1 MEPLLLEPTGLA
13 AQATLPGLTLIQ
25 ASDKHLPG
33 LLPWATLVQEST
45 PVVDQ
50 RPAFLFPPPELLF
63 TNEAAFLALDDAFIN
78 VILCIYGPKIIFRC
92 SLSISRTKD
101 NLKSHKHNIL
111 LNTYPKCP

>member
-33 LLPWATLVQEST
+33 LLPWAILVQEST

-78 VILCIYGPKIIFRC
+78 VIFMYIW
-92 SLSISRTKD
+92 TKD
-101 NLKSHKHNIL
+101 IIPMLVVHQSNKRHLKI
-111 LNTYPKCP
+111 T